1 MKGDN
6 HMPIRDIPTALQ
18 NISECALNPH
28 MNIITMDVT
37 EASSQMIAAI
47 RERMMQFPDFRETT
61 SPYTPGHLRF
71 ERII

>member
-1 MKGDN
+1 ME
-6 HMPIRDIPTALQ
+6 IRDIPTALQ
-18 NISECALNPH
+18 NITACALNPH

-37 EASSQMIAAI
+37 EASPQMIAAI